1 MHLQSN
7 IGSYTDTDLERDQI
21 GVILDSP
28 VICGT
33 CATHMDHVGKHLYR
47 CPRCGYV
54 YDEVVSP

>member
-1 MHLQSN
+1 MQSN
-7 IGSYTDTDLERDQI
+7 IGPYADIDLERDQI

-28 VICGT
+28 VVCGT

-54 YDEVVSP
+54 YDEVVAP